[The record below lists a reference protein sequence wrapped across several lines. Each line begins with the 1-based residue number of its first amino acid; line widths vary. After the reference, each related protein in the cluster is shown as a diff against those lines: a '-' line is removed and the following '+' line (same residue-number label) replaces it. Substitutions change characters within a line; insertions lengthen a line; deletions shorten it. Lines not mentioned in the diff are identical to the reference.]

1 MSLSFWKKT
10 VAQVHQLLY
19 RSLLYILAIFCP
31 RPQTSIDPNL
41 IIPDKLWYGYN
52 EVLTFSCTRGFTL
65 TGDREKRCQQTGDFQ
80 QSLPTCK
87 GKMKPRGPWV
97 TSLTFETFPSN

>member
-10 VAQVHQLLY
+10 VAQVHQLLS

-41 IIPDKLWYGYN
+41 IIPDKQWYGYN

-80 QSLPTCK
+80 QRLPTCK
-87 GKMKPRGPWV
+87 GKTKTRGPWI
-97 TSLTFETFPSN
+97 TSLDCEICPN